1 MQIKGRKIMKKVIIL
16 AVIFFVS
23 SFLFSYEYIM
33 NTNPSGIGSL
43 TGTVKVTTLTNGNWD
58 FGYYDLA
65 VPAINRFYY
74 YGKLVTHLRISTKG
88 YVVLGFGSASGT
100 GTIYVNQSIPN
111 PASDN
116 NIVAPLWDDYVLAG
130 AAGGAGE
137 IWYRIFNGGGN
148 NNYIIVEWRGV
159 RNYGTSTAYTFSCAF
174 CSAPHPN
181 FANGIIFTYI
191 DVDSGNA
198 TYDYG
203 KFATVGIENSTGT
216 IGEQFSYNEAI
227 VTNGLKITFT
237 PFVPIYGSTIDQNT
251 SPDGYPDAIVFRPSN
266 GYLYYTNSNGSTGSY
281 KFGTKGDV
289 ALPGDFDGD
298 GDSDECVFRP
308 SNNHWYGNSPT
319 FDIQWGTSGDIPVP
333 ADYDHDGI
341 MDIAVFRPS
350 NGYWYVY
357 IRGTGTVYSW
367 QWGQTGDI
375 PLPADYDGD
384 TYADLAV
391 YRPANGTWYI
401 RKSSDWGIVEKQWG
415 TAGDIPMPTNMGCY
429 GYSQPTV
436 FRPSNGYW
444 YSLNQNT
451 SSVISYQWG
460 QDGDVPVPA
469 DENTGCATDMVVFR
483 PGDGHWYLY
492 YHSGGL
498 PGSFAWGTL
507 GDKPRFRRSFLI
519 VSPPPNSGGPDL
531 H

>member
-1 MQIKGRKIMKKVIIL
+1 MKKMIIL
-16 AVIFFVS
+16 CMVLLVS
-23 SFLFSYEYIM
+23 SFLYSYEYIM
-33 NTNPSGIGSL
+33 NTNPSGIGSH
-43 TGTVKVTTLTNGNWD
+43 TGSTRVSTLTSGNFD
-58 FGYYDLA
+58 EGYYNLA
-65 VPAINRFYY
+65 IPARNQFYY
-74 YGKLVTHLRISTKG
+74 YGKLVTHLQITTNG
-88 YVVLGFGSASGT
+88 YIVLGYGSAPTVSVDWSNGSLPDPSV
-100 GTIYVNQSIPN
+100 GYANS
-111 PASDN
+111 
-116 NIVAPLWDDYVLAG
+116 IVAPLWDDYWLAG
-130 AAGGAGE
+130 YTNGAGDIYYSFVTNSNYNDYISIE
-137 IWYRIFNGGGN
+137 WRAVEVRGGGDATT
-148 NNYIIVEWRGV
+148 R
-159 RNYGTSTAYTFSCAF
+159 SFSAAF
-174 CSAPHPN
+174 CSANNPYR
-181 FANGIIFTYI
+181 ANTIIFVYADT
-191 DVDSGNA
+191 DSGNVA
-198 TYDYG
+198 YANG
-203 KFATVGIENSTGT
+203 VGATVGIENSTGT
-216 IGEQFSYNEAI
+216 QGELYSYNQAI
-227 VTNGLKITFT
+227 VTDGRKITFT
-237 PFVPIYGSTIDQNT
+237 PFVPIYGSTTDHYL
-251 SPDGYPDAIVFRPSN
+251 SDGYPDAVIFRPSDGN
-266 GYLYYTNSNGSTGSY
+266 WYFYGSDGSTY
-281 KFGTKGDV
+281 PFHFGAKGDV
-289 ALPGDFDGD
+289 ALPGDYDGD
-298 GDSDECVFRP
+298 GDADECVFRP

-519 VSPPPNSGGPDL
+519 VSPPPNSGGPDQ